1 MMKCSFCEE
10 YLEPQNSQYYIKIGR
25 DIGMHSRVLM
35 ETNNWFAIPTMG
47 CLTVGYV
54 LVVCKQH
61 YQSLANLN
69 QELYQEMLSLKGMVE
84 DKLKKEL
91 GLECLAFEHGVTAP
105 CYSGANSV
113 DHVHLHIVPSPKK
126 VWNQLLKEY
135 RMDHFDR
142 IADYDTLFSKWITN
156 YPQTYMLFQD
166 LDKVLYYKASAYG
179 FPSQFFRKCLAPY
192 FHAEDWNWKQ
202 ELYID
207 NMIETVKL
215 FKR

>member
-105 CYSGANSV
+105 
-113 DHVHLHIVPSPKK
+113 
-126 VWNQLLKEY
+126 LL
-135 RMDHFDR
+135 
-142 IADYDTLFSKWITN
+142 
-156 YPQTYMLFQD
+156 
-166 LDKVLYYKASAYG
+166 
-179 FPSQFFRKCLAPY
+179 
-192 FHAEDWNWKQ
+192 
-202 ELYID
+202 
-207 NMIETVKL
+207 
-215 FKR
+215 